1 MKPRPPSSD
10 LDSNP
15 IPLATPPP
23 VSRGLRECTA
33 CMRPIPADARVCVF
47 CGHNPDDPMAS
58 SEGAK
63 CRHCG
68 YDLTGLKSA
77 RCPECGK
84 LLTPRRRFAPS
95 REDIS
100 REVARHEYMKP
111 FLMIITCLPL
121 LMLVDV
127 LRYNPA
133 AAVAALIG
141 VAVLIPVATL
151 VFLGCCLLWIG
162 FDAPLHLTVLRI
174 AGILSAV
181 VLTSELAS
189 FIPIMFV
196 PTAITVLV
204 YVGLLSEML
213 DMDFTDAAIV
223 AILTYFAGIVAAI
236 GIVIAMR

>member
-1 MKPRPPSSD
+1 MKPRAPD
-10 LDSNP
+10 LELDSDP

-23 VSRGLRECTA
+23 VSRGLRECPA
-33 CMRPIPADARVCVF
+33 CMRPISADARVCVY
-47 CGHNPDDPMAS
+47 CGYNADSPAPS
-58 SEGAK
+58 SEGAT

-68 YDLTGLKSA
+68 YDLTGLKSP

-84 LLTPRRRFAPS
+84 LLTPRSRSAPS
-95 REDIS
+95 REEIS

-111 FLMIITCLPL
+111 VLMTVTCLPL

-127 LRYNPA
+127 LRYSPEG
-133 AAVAALIG
+133 AVAALIA
-141 VAVLIPVATL
+141 VAVLLPVATL
-151 VFLGCCLLWIG
+151 VFLGCCVLWIG
-162 FDAPLHLTVLRI
+162 FDAPIHLTILRI

-181 VLTSELAS
+181 ALTSEIAS
-189 FIPIMFV
+189 FLPILFV

-223 AILTYFAGIVAAI
+223 AILTYFAGIFAAI
-236 GIVIAMR
+236 GIAIAMR